1 MCIIIYHNSLL
12 SVDIT
17 SDDFVINCD
26 EEMHLEKS
34 QHIIKYLIDMKV
46 NSVFQENNIDFLLH
60 ELSLLTLSSCFSI
73 NKTKEKMQ

>member
-12 SVDIT
+12 NVEIT
-17 SDDFVINCD
+17 SVDFVINCD

-73 NKTKEKMQ
+73 NKTK

>member
-12 SVDIT
+12 NVEIT
-17 SDDFVINCD
+17 SVDFVINCD
-26 EEMHLEKS
+26 EEMHLEKN

-73 NKTKEKMQ
+73 NKTK